1 MKKPIKIYLEGSDEA
16 DLKIKAE
23 ECGFIGRGAVSHFI
37 EKICREPI
45 IFMDKNAKSM
55 LKALALK

>member
-1 MKKPIKIYLEGSDEA
+1 MKKVIKVYLEGSDEA
-16 DLKIKAE
+16 NLKEKAE

-45 IFMDKNAKSM
+45 IFLDGNTKLM
-55 LKALALK
+55 LKALNLK